1 MSTRRAVMTRDRIR
15 KAIYHCVRLACDD
28 DLADR
33 IAVEVNPDG
42 RIRYVRWC
50 GAGCQPA
57 PDCVFVWSCRTPDM
71 VDAIDEWRSDADN
84 VPDDVD
90 DVDEWRDAEA
100 TAALADSCVEDI
112 EEDDDGSGRPSW
124 EAMVRNLADIGVD
137 VVETA
142 PTS

>member
-1 MSTRRAVMTRDRIR
+1 
-15 KAIYHCVRLACDD
+15 
-28 DLADR
+28 
-33 IAVEVNPDG
+33 
-42 RIRYVRWC
+42 
-50 GAGCQPA
+50 
-57 PDCVFVWSCRTPDM
+57 M